1 MNPNIKERIYDIQLR
16 KKISTLEEA
25 TGFIKSGM
33 NIAMGGYTSSGYPKA
48 IAEGL
53 LNRKAAGE
61 ELKITLLSGSA
72 IGPIENLMGN
82 AGIISRQ
89 IPMIE
94 SKTMS
99 QLVNQGKVHY
109 VEQQMNKMPRL
120 LRNDAFGK
128 IDVAIIEA
136 IAFTKEGYI
145 IPTSSV
151 GMTPHFVDL
160 AETVIVEINL
170 AQPAEL
176 EGFHDIY
183 LPELPPNIKPI
194 PLYYV
199 NQRIGEPFL
208 RVNPEKIRYIV
219 ESNKLD
225 ETVKLFDSTAVMQR
239 ITDNLLNFLE
249 LEVKNRWNGNLPPLQ
264 TGFGNLASNIVSTF
278 KNTNF
283 HDISFFCGNLQ
294 EANLELMI
302 TGKVKAASTGSIQMT
317 PKVLD
322 IIRSYQDELKKI
334 IVIRNTDIT
343 NNAETIGRMGIIAIN
358 TGIEADIYGNVNSS
372 HIVGTKVVNGIGGGA
387 NFAQNANLSVC
398 LIPSEAK
405 DGAISTIVPMVSHH
419 DIVEHDIDVIIT
431 DQGIA
436 DLRGKD
442 EVERANCIIHNCTSP
457 KYRDMLANYLKRAI
471 EKAGGHHPQLLDE
484 AFSWH
489 LRLIKTGT
497 MQEN

>member
-1 MNPNIKERIYDIQLR
+1 MKERIDNIQLR
-16 KKISTLEEA
+16 EKISSAEEA
-25 TGFIKSGM
+25 AVFIKSDM
-33 NIAMGGYTSSGYPKA
+33 TVAMGGYTSSGYPKA
-48 IAEGL
+48 IAEEL
-53 LNRKAAGE
+53 VKRKVAGE
-61 ELKITLLSGSA
+61 DLKITLLGGSA
-72 IGPIENLMGN
+72 IGPIENLLGSKN
-82 AGIISRQ
+82 IISRQ
-89 IPMIE
+89 IPMIG

-109 VEQQMNKMPRL
+109 VEQQMNKMPHL
-120 LRNDAFGK
+120 LRGGAFGK
-128 IDVAIIEA
+128 VDVAIIEA
-136 IAFTKEGYI
+136 IACTKEGYI

-151 GMTPHFVDL
+151 GMIPHLVDM
-160 AETVIVEINL
+160 AETVIIEINL

-183 LPELPPNIKPI
+183 LPELPPNRKPI
-194 PLYYV
+194 PLNYV

-208 RVNPEKIRYIV
+208 RVNPNKIRYIV

-225 ETVKLFDSTAVMQR
+225 ETTKLFDSTAVIQK

-249 LEVKNRWNGNLPPLQ
+249 SEVKKQWDGNLPPVQ
-264 TGFGNLASNIVSTF
+264 TGFGNLASNIVSSF
-278 KNTNF
+278 QNANF
-283 HDISFFCGNLQ
+283 HEISFFCGNLQ

-317 PKVLD
+317 PRVLD
-322 IIRSYQDELKKI
+322 IIRSYPDELKKI
-334 IVIRNTDIT
+334 MVMRNADVT
-343 NNAETIGRMGIIAIN
+343 NNAETIGRMGIIALN
-358 TGIEADIYGNVNSS
+358 SAIEADIYGNVNSS
-372 HIVGTKVVNGIGGGA
+372 HIAGTKVLNGIGGGA
-387 NFAQNANLSVC
+387 NFAQNANLSVL

-419 DIVEHDIDVIIT
+419 DIIEHDIDLIIT

-442 EVERANCIIHNCTSP
+442 EVERANCIIHNCASP
-457 KYRDMLANYLKRAI
+457 KYRDMLDNYLKNAI
-471 EKAGGHHPQLLDE
+471 GQVGGHHPQLLDE